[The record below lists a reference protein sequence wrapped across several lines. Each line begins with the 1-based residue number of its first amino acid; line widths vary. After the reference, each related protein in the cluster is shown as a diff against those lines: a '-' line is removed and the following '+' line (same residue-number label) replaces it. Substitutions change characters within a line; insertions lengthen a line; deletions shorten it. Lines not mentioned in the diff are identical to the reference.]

1 VSAIVPRAA
10 TVARMT
16 DILRYELVDSVALLR
31 FDDGRANVASHASIA
46 AIDAALS
53 RAEKEASAAVLLG
66 RPGRFSAG
74 FDLSVINQGLDASR
88 ALVTAGGELLVRI
101 VESDVPVVAG
111 CTGHALAMGAL
122 LLLAVDYRVGASG
135 DFKLGLNEVAI
146 KLTLPIFAIELA
158 RARIARE
165 QLTRATTLAEVYDP
179 AGAAAAGYLDRVV
192 AAERVE
198 AEALASAAQ
207 LAKLSL
213 GAYRATKGKLRG
225 AMVERIR
232 ATLTQDMASWAM
244 P

>member
-1 VSAIVPRAA
+1 MLNYDLTGTTAV
-10 TVARMT
+10 
-16 DILRYELVDSVALLR
+16 LR

-46 AIDAALS
+46 AIDQALS
-53 RAEKEASAAVLLG
+53 RAEKEANAAVLLG

-101 VESDVPVVAG
+101 VESEIPVVAG

-122 LLLAVDYRVGASG
+122 LLLAADYRVGASG

-146 KLTLPIFAIELA
+146 KLTLPVFALELA
-158 RARIARE
+158 RARIARQ
-165 QLTRATTLAEVYDP
+165 QLTRATTLAEVYGP
-179 AGAAAAGYLDRVV
+179 EGACAAGYLDRVV
-192 AAERVE
+192 APDRVE
-198 AEALASAAQ
+198 AEALAAAGRCGQ
-207 LAKLSL
+207 LSL
-213 GAYRATKGKLRG
+213 PAYRATKRKLRG

-232 ATLTQDMASWAM
+232 ATLQSDMATWTT

>member
-1 VSAIVPRAA
+1 
-10 TVARMT
+10 MT
-16 DILRYELVDSVALLR
+16 DLLRYELVDSVALLR

-53 RAEKEASAAVLLG
+53 RAEKEANAAVLLG

-74 FDLSVINQGLDASR
+74 FDLSVIHQGLDASR

-101 VESDVPVVAG
+101 VESEVPVVAG

-122 LLLAVDYRVGASG
+122 LLLAADYRVGASG

-146 KLTLPIFAIELA
+146 ELTLPIFAIELA
-158 RARIARE
+158 RARLARE
-165 QLTRATTLAEVYDP
+165 HLTRATTLAEVYDP
-179 AGAAAAGYLDRVV
+179 AGAVAAGYLDRLV
-192 AAERVE
+192 APERVE
-198 AEALASAAQ
+198 AEALASAAR

-213 GAYRATKGKLRG
+213 AAYRATKRKLRG

-232 ATLTQDMASWAM
+232 ATLAQDMAGWAL